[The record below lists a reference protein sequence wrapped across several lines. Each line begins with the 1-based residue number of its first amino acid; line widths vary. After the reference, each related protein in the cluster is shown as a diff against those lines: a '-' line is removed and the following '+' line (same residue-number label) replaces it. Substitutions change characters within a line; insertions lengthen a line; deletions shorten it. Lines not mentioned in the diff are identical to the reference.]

1 VPEES
6 RAVAAGPALVAL
18 ARGTLP
24 LDDDDLSAAT
34 RRGLL
39 LAAASGDPQEAVGPG
54 SRAVLETAAELADLG
69 VGPPLGAAL
78 AALAV
83 EAGELQRARAALIA
97 LAGDRELRLESLA
110 VLLLHESL
118 E

>member
-1 VPEES
+1 M
-6 RAVAAGPALVAL
+6 
-18 ARGTLP
+18 
-24 LDDDDLSAAT
+24 DDDDLSAAT

-39 LAAASGDPQEAVGPG
+39 LAAAAGDPAEGVSMG
-54 SRAVLETAAELADLG
+54 SRAVLETASELAELGA
-69 VGPPLGAAL
+69 GPPLGAAL

-83 EAGELQRARAALIA
+83 QAGDLERARAALVV
-97 LAGDRELRLESLA
+97 LAGNSELRLESLA